1 MNKTIEELNKKNIHI
16 PKVKNKKFLQVIQ
29 AREGEVV
36 YCEEEDA
43 IYSFNNNE
51 WQELKQPE
59 KAPSVGVP
67 SYEIM
72 KSLADAL
79 DKMNNKEI
87 QEKKELII
95 DWKKQFKDRFFMLL
109 GKEISYYTIFEHS
122 AVYEVPNLAE
132 GVIECLENLG
142 DILYIEE
149 NNDRTAIEIWIR
161 QNNQEP
167 TILYLFPYGHGVVQ
181 IGG

>member
-1 MNKTIEELNKKNIHI
+1 MNRTIEELNKKNIHI

-36 YCEEEDA
+36 YCEDEDA
-43 IYSFNNNE
+43 IYSFNNGE
-51 WQELKQPE
+51 WQELKQPG
-59 KAPSVGVP
+59 KVPSVGMP

-72 KSLADAL
+72 KSLVDAL

-109 GKEISYYTIFEHS
+109 GKEISYYTIFEQS
-122 AVYEVPNLAE
+122 TVYEVPNLAE

-149 NNDRTAIEIWIR
+149 NDDRTAIEIWIR
-161 QNNQEP
+161 RNNQEP